1 MQAGRAHTRLVHST
15 PPPHPLIRTFI
26 VEDSAVIRDSLI
38 ATLEELVPVLVVGT
52 ADNEADAVHWL
63 HQPDNLAHL
72 VIVDLFL
79 RSGSGL
85 GVLRASQAMDC
96 PSRRVVLS
104 NYATPD
110 IRKKCLA
117 LGADQVFDKSHD
129 IDALIHY
136 CNTLAGNAL
145 GALVPGGGV

>member
-15 PPPHPLIRTFI
+15 PSPHPLIRTFI

-85 GVLRASQAMDC
+85 GCCAH
-96 PSRRVVLS
+96 RRPWTVP
-104 NYATPD
+104 A
-110 IRKKCLA
+110 
-117 LGADQVFDKSHD
+117 
-129 IDALIHY
+129 
-136 CNTLAGNAL
+136 AGWC
-145 GALVPGGGV
+145 